1 MNHSCNKQSA
11 QTTWEQQG
19 QAISVSCMKAT
30 SVLMKPDTEM
40 VLRELDFSRRPGA
53 LVAAPGF
60 LPRML
65 ISDLML

>member
-1 MNHSCNKQSA
+1 
-11 QTTWEQQG
+11 
-19 QAISVSCMKAT
+19 MKAT